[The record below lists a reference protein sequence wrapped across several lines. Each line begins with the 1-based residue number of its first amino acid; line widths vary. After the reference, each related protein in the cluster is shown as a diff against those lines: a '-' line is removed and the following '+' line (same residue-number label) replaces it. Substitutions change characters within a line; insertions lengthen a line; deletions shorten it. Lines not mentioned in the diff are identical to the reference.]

1 MGKHMKE
8 KTVQPQKHTFLYEL
22 KKNRGLYLMALPG
35 VLGFLLINYI
45 PMGGVLIAFQDYNPI
60 KGIWGSEF
68 NGLKN
73 FEFFF
78 TSNTAWQ
85 VTRNTILYNL
95 LFIVLGIGL
104 GMVFA
109 ILISGLRA
117 QKVASFYKSVLFLP
131 YLLSW
136 VVASY
141 LLFSFLSVDRGIVNQ
156 AIVMLGMEPIQWYSE
171 PKYWTVIIPL
181 AYLWKN
187 VGYFSVIFYAG
198 ITGISPD
205 YYEAAEIDGASQFQK
220 TIRITIPSLMPIVI
234 TLMLLQTG
242 KIFFAAFGD
251 WGLFYNLPMQSGIL
265 YPTTNVIDTYVYNA
279 LRQMNDFG
287 MSTAVGLYQS
297 VVGCVLVLVSNWAVR
312 RYDKEQA
319 MF

>member
-1 MGKHMKE
+1 MSTKSMAKP
-8 KTVQPQKHTFLYEL
+8 KKKHTFLYEM

-35 VLGFLLINYI
+35 ILGFLLINYI
-45 PMGGVLIAFQDYNPI
+45 PMGGVIIAFQDYNPI
-60 KGIWGSEF
+60 AGLWGSEW

-78 TSNTAWQ
+78 ASNTAWQ

-117 QKVASFYKSVLFLP
+117 QRMAGFYKSVLFLP

-136 VVASY
+136 VVASF

-156 AIVMLGMEPIQWYSE
+156 VLAVLGVDPIQWYSE

-205 YYEAAEIDGASQFQK
+205 YYEAAEIDGASRLQQ
-220 TIRITIPSLMPIVI
+220 TLRITIPSLMPIVI
-234 TLMLLQTG
+234 TLVLLQTG

-297 VVGCVLVLVSNWAVR
+297 VVGCVLVLLSNWAVR

>member
-1 MGKHMKE
+1 MSTKQNK
-8 KTVQPQKHTFLYEL
+8 KDSAFYEL

-35 VLGFLLINYI
+35 ILGFLFINYI
-45 PMGGVLIAFQDYNPI
+45 PMGGVVIAFQDYNPI

-78 TSNTAWQ
+78 ASNTAWQ

-104 GMVFA
+104 GMVFS
-109 ILISGLRA
+109 IFISSLKA
-117 QKVASFYKSVLFLP
+117 TKVAALYKSILFLP

-136 VVASY
+136 VVAAF

-156 AIVMLGMEPIQWYSE
+156 WLGTLGMEPRQWYSV
-171 PKYWTVIIPL
+171 PGYWVVILSL

-187 VGYFSVIFYAG
+187 VGYFCVIFYAG
-198 ITGISPD
+198 LTGISQD
-205 YYEAAEIDGASQFQK
+205 YYEAAEIDGASRLQQ
-220 TIRITIPSLMPIVI
+220 TMHITVPSLMPIVI
-234 TLMLLQTG
+234 TLVLLQTG

-251 WGLFYNLPMQSGIL
+251 WGMFYNLPMQSGIL

-287 MSTAVGLYQS
+287 MSTAVGFYQS
-297 VVGCVLVLVSNWAVR
+297 IIGCVLVLISNAVVR
-312 RYDKEQA
+312 KYDKEQA